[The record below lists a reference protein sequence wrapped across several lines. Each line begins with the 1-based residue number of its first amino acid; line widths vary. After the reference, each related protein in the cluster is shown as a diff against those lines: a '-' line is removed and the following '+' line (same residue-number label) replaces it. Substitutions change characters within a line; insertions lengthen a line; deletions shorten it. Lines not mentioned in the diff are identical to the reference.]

1 MSSLRRTS
9 WQEEEVESIGL
20 SLEALQLLCWGCCL
34 LPGFFCVSFL
44 VPAGLLVLRGA
55 AAGPV
60 GSEVPAALLPWALS
74 PAWQTPNFSPLRPD
88 TALTQS
94 YLYRREAGRHKKIT
108 LWVNG
113 KVQGAPEGSQVAL
126 GALSLP
132 WQNKTSTKLGSG
144 GGGWQSTGF
153 AKTFPAY

>member
-132 WQNKTSTKLGSG
+132 W
-144 GGGWQSTGF
+144 
-153 AKTFPAY
+153 